1 MNQAH
6 YIMPG
11 VIQVTG
17 GDGPIETKEEFD
29 QWYKAFMSEIGVITD
44 GHGRTVQQCN

>member
-6 YIMPG
+6 YLMPG

-17 GDGPIETKEEFD
+17 GDGHIETKEEFD
-29 QWYKAFMSEIGVITD
+29 QWYRSFMREIGVSID
-44 GHGRTVQQCN
+44 GHGRTIQQCN

>member
-1 MNQAH
+1 MNKAH

-29 QWYKAFMSEIGVITD
+29 QWYTAFMREIGVSKSE
-44 GHGRTVQQCN
+44 RTEVSRVG